1 MAIFRLRLTFQVGG
15 PLFLHTSPGI
25 CQFLRTRQ
33 AVGVS
38 MLRLKGLFRIQDTLQ
53 VLQAEPILLPALL
66 LATTTMMM
74 MMMMMMMP
82 TGLSVTP
89 LEKMT
94 PSRISFL
101 LQHNIAPAWV
111 CMYSSCIFQTLPHGG
126 PTMYVYYVSPL
137 NGPRHVRII
146 FSHSGPRCMIFSF
159 SLMMYV

>member
-25 CQFLRTRQ
+25 CQLLRTRQ

-53 VLQAEPILLPALL
+53 VLQVEPILLPALL
-66 LATTTMMM
+66 LATTMM

-101 LQHNIAPAWV
+101 L
-111 CMYSSCIFQTLPHGG
+111 
-126 PTMYVYYVSPL
+126 
-137 NGPRHVRII
+137 
-146 FSHSGPRCMIFSF
+146 
-159 SLMMYV
+159 